1 MILVDLV
8 LTGNDIDYDADLNGD
23 GTINVLDIVFLLNLI
38 INTSNRI
45 ADASHATLMI
55 LDHSLSLSANG
66 YIGGVQ
72 MTLKHA
78 EDVEIDLTDNAL
90 VADYYTTGNTTKLI
104 VIEPADNLLFT
115 ISQSYE
121 IVDMMVVNS
130 TEVIDVDISSE
141 FELSHAY
148 PNPFNPSTTISLT
161 VPISSHVSIK
171 VYNLMGQVVDVLADQ
186 LMEANVYNFTWNASD
201 MPSGVY
207 LIKAE
212 SLSGYDVQKVLLVK

>member
-1 MILVDLV
+1 
-8 LTGNDIDYDADLNGD
+8 
-23 GTINVLDIVFLLNLI
+23 
-38 INTSNRI
+38 
-45 ADASHATLMI
+45 
-55 LDHSLSLSANG
+55 
-66 YIGGVQ
+66 